1 MKQNGFSLTEA
12 LVAIAILAMAAS
24 SILVLGAEQ
33 ARTLATMEARA
44 MARIAADNLMVQEL
58 TGQRL
63 QSVEASLSGEIE
75 IGNRQFIWQRTRKP
89 TNIPEIVE
97 ISYVVQLQ
105 GQQQILAQVTRLRR
119 E

>member
-1 MKQNGFSLTEA
+1 MRQNGFSLTEV
-12 LVAIAILAMAAS
+12 LVAMAILAMVATS
-24 SILVLGAEQ
+24 FLVLGAEQ
-33 ARTLATMEARA
+33 ARTLAAMEARA

-63 QSVEASLSGEIE
+63 QSLEASLSGEIE
-75 IGNRQFIWQRTRKP
+75 IGNQQFIWQRTRKP

-97 ISYVVQLQ
+97 ISYAVKLQ